1 MSAESNKE
9 IVRRYRAAHN
19 ANNLDALNDI
29 VAQDLIS
36 HNSLPGL
43 PPGLAGG
50 KLAHQAFVA
59 AFPDVQTETL
69 DLFGEGDRVLE
80 RYVARGTH
88 RGDFMGIPP
97 TGRKIEVGSMSVY
110 RIANGK
116 IVEHWGENDSMA
128 LMQQL
133 GAMPGQAA

>member
-1 MSAESNKE
+1 MSVEANKQ

-19 ANNLDALNDI
+19 ANNLDALDEI
-29 VAQDLIS
+29 VAQDIIS

-50 KLAHQAFVA
+50 KLAHQAFVS
-59 AFPDVQTETL
+59 AFPDVQSETL

-80 RYVARGTH
+80 RYVSRGAH
-88 RGDFMGIPP
+88 RGPFMGIPA
-97 TGRKIEVGSMSVY
+97 TGRKIEVGSMAVY

-116 IVEHWGENDSMA
+116 IVEHWGENDA
-128 LMQQL
+128 TTLMQQL
-133 GAMPGQAA
+133 GVMPGQAA